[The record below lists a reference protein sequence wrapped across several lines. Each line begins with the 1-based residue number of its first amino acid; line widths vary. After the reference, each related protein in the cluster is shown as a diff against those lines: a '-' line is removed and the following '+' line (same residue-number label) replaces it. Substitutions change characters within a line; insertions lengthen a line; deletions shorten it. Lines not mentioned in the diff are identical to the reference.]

1 MRVLASVILYRLR
14 RAAVGIAFAEDRIH
28 RAALDLVVAGLDVL
42 LVIIRGNF
50 GIVWQREPTL
60 LQFGNGGLQL
70 RDRCADIWKL
80 DDIRLGLERERTQ
93 FGEGILRLL
102 LRRQAVCKYS
112 QDAASKRN
120 VPHLHRDP
128 RMLREGLDDWQQRIG
143 SKKRGFVGFCVD
155 DGRLG
160 RHMRKG
166 SY

>member
-1 MRVLASVILYRLR
+1 MRVLAGIVLHRLR
-14 RAAVGIAFAEDRIH
+14 RAAVGIALAEDGIH
-28 RAALDLVVAGLDVL
+28 SAALDLVVAGLDVL

-60 LQFGNGGLQL
+60 LQLGDGGLQL
-70 RDRCADIWKL
+70 WDRGADIWKL
-80 DDIRLGLERERTQ
+80 DDIGLGLERERTQ
-93 FGEGILRLL
+93 LCEGILRLL

-112 QDAASKRN
+112 QDAACKRN

-128 RMLREGLDDWQQRIG
+128 RMLRECLDDWQQGIG
-143 SKKRGFVGFCVD
+143 GQKRGFVGFCVD

-166 SY
+166 GY